1 MLISF
6 SFSWYNFYIILK
18 GVKNMKTWLVYVFG
32 RWIFLSGIA
41 GALLQFLLSDYLRI
55 HTIPAFLLNQF
66 ILANVF
72 WFVDKAIFKS
82 HFKIPAFYP
91 LWQIKENVVCAD
103 CGEICEGYRLVK
115 TKNYDKLSD
124 PQPEFR
130 CKTCRERKLQEL
142 RERGVEV

>member
-1 MLISF
+1 
-6 SFSWYNFYIILK
+6 
-18 GVKNMKTWLVYVFG
+18 MKTWFIYVFG

-41 GALLQFLLSDYLRI
+41 GALLQFLLSDYLKI

-82 HFKIPAFYP
+82 HFKIPAFFP
-91 LWQIKENVVCAD
+91 LWQIKENVKCAD
-103 CGEICEGYRLVK
+103 CGQICEGYRLVK
-115 TKNYDKLSD
+115 TRNYDKLND
-124 PQPEFR
+124 PKPEFR

-142 RERGVEV
+142 KMRGVEL

>member
-1 MLISF
+1 MAYICLFDCWVFPFGHCWSF
-6 SFSWYNFYIILK
+6 I
-18 GVKNMKTWLVYVFG
+18 TVF
-32 RWIFLSGIA
+32 I
-41 GALLQFLLSDYLRI
+41 
-55 HTIPAFLLNQF
+55 TFLLNQF

-130 CKTCRERKLQEL
+130 CKTCREKKVTIFLDFSFFTCRIN
-142 RERGVEV
+142 